1 MTRPP
6 TTEERMTLAPREMS
20 SSAAPSRVALPAASI
35 TTCEDSSAMLV
46 KLELLKK
53 TWFWE
58 KTPNPSTSSRSTT
71 AIQSAGCRENE
82 SPATPKPRPK
92 SGASGAGSVT
102 GTVSPASIRRLQGRA
117 KHRRHDHRDRR
128 LFAAEVG

>member
-1 MTRPP
+1 
-6 TTEERMTLAPREMS
+6 
-20 SSAAPSRVALPAASI
+20 
-35 TTCEDSSAMLV
+35 
-46 KLELLKK
+46 ELLKK

-128 LFAAEVG
+128 LFAAEVGNDGAVAQDDDPMRERQHPRHVVRYEEHAQPAVCHRAYGLDDDLSL